1 MSARSITQITGH
13 TRVLGILADPIAHV
27 KAPPGI
33 NAICERRGRDA
44 VMVPFQ
50 VAPEHLAAFANSLRT
65 LKSFDGAII
74 TVPHK
79 AAMVAHCDE
88 VSARAQALGA
98 VNVIRRTVDNRLHGD
113 MLDGAGFIAGL
124 LGAGVVLKGRRI
136 YLAGAGGAASAIA
149 FALAASGISHL
160 TIANRTRAKAQDLC
174 DRIAAAHQGKG
185 TVEPVGYRQQGGA
198 PIGRALGLCLDGGS
212 FVMEGRQQMPAPLP
226 AMDFGCPGSL
236 IRPCPVRQGEDD
248 ARLFP
253 MGKVAADISHDTQ
266 PFVAGDGGIVA
277 AEQPIGLAVGIRDH
291 PWIMDTQMG
300 CQQRRL
306 CRQGSSEHQQQQ
318 GKQAPH
324 QPAIR
329 LP

>member
-1 MSARSITQITGH
+1 MSGRSITQITGH

-50 VAPEHLAAFANSLRT
+50 VAPEHLAAFADSLRT

-88 VSARAQALGA
+88 VSARARAMGA
-98 VNVIRRTVDNRLHGD
+98 VNVIHRTSDNRLHGD
-113 MLDGAGFIAGL
+113 MLDGAGFVAGL
-124 LGAGVVLKGRRI
+124 LGAGVALEGRRI

-174 DRIAAAHQGKG
+174 DRIAAAHPGVSISAGGEDPSGHDIVVNG
-185 TVEPVGYRQQGGA
+185 TS
-198 PIGRALGLCLDGGS
+198 LGMKPGD
-212 FVMEGRQQMPAPLP
+212 PLP
-226 AMDFGCPGSL
+226 LDA
-236 IRPCPVRQGEDD
+236 
-248 ARLFP
+248 ARLDASMVVAEIIMEPEVTPLLARARDAGCRIHLGRP
-253 MGKVAADISHDTQ
+253 M
-266 PFVAGDGGIVA
+266 
-277 AEQPIGLAVGIRDH
+277 L
-291 PWIMDTQMG
+291 
-300 CQQRRL
+300 
-306 CRQGSSEHQQQQ
+306 EHQLELMADFF
-318 GKQAPH
+318 G
-324 QPAIR
+324 I
-329 LP
+329 